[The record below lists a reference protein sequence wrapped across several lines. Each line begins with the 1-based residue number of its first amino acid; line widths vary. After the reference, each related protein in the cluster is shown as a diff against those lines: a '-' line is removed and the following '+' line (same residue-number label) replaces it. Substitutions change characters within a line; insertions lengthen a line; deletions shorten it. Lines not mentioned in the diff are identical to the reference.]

1 MRETEHQLGA
11 QIEIVPIPEPFGR
24 DQFDEALGRK

>member
-1 MRETEHQLGA
+1 MRETELQLGA

-24 DQFDEALGRK
+24 DQFDEVMERR